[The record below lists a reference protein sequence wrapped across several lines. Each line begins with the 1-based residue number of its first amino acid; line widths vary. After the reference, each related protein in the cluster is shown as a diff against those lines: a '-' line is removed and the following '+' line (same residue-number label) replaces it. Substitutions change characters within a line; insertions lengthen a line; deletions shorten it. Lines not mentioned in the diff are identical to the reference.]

1 MRAPVAILS
10 VLVLAAAAP
19 AQIKG
24 PTEISTPV
32 GRLAAVP
39 LTIDGDQSDYAVLGT
54 DVDAFREF
62 TTDPAQLRLRVI
74 GYAPGTA
81 YVTVAAVKGGKLQ
94 PLFVVKVTI
103 TGPAPPPVPPG
114 PTPVPPGP
122 TPPTPVPVDPPI
134 AGEGLRMLIV
144 RESADLSNLPSGQ
157 VQAMTSADVRG
168 YLQKTCPKGPDGRTP
183 EFRVYDKDQDV
194 AGESATWRAAFARAT
209 KKMSK
214 VPWIAVSNGHDGY
227 EGPLPESADA
237 LLALLKKYGG

>member
-1 MRAPVAILS
+1 MRAAVAILS
-10 VLVLAAAAP
+10 VLVLAVPAP

-24 PTEISTPV
+24 PSDVTVAV

-39 LTIDGDQSDYAVLGT
+39 LTIDGDESDYVVLGS
-54 DVDAFREF
+54 DVDAFREY
-62 TTDPAQLRLRVI
+62 TTDPKQLRLRVI

-94 PLFVVKVTI
+94 PLFVVKITVTG
-103 TGPAPPPVPPG
+103 TPAPPPVPPG
-114 PTPVPPGP
+114 PTPTPPG
-122 TPPTPVPVDPPI
+122 PTPVPVDPPI

-144 RESADLSNLPSGQ
+144 RESADLSSLPSGQ
-157 VQAMTSADVRG
+157 VQAMTSADVRA

-183 EFRVYDKDQDV
+183 EFRVYDKDQDL

-214 VPWIAVSNGHDGY
+214 VPWIAVSNGHDGF